1 MIPTQTSDDLIA
13 SALGSS
19 SRGSVPIE
27 RRGHYPYYRHP
38 CHRLF
43 LEDGRCV
50 FVKRALPDAAPQ
62 LLAEAAGLIR
72 LAPHL
77 RVPAVLAQGE
87 DPDGGRWLALEWLL
101 LVNKDRDSWFDFG
114 RQLAVL
120 HSVTRDRHGLSRGN
134 FIGTLP
140 QDNTPAADWREF
152 FIERRLRPQIRLAM
166 EKGRMFPEADVLRFA
181 EWALADHTPRPAL
194 LHGNAWWIPLAA
206 LAGSKAVCFEPAPY
220 FGDPEID
227 LEMFRDYLGN
237 FPEGFE
243 AGYGELP
250 AESRPRRL
258 LYELHH
264 TLICSNIAE
273 RWWRSVEHIL
283 TRVELYRTCIPS
295 P

>member
-13 SALGSS
+13 RALGSS
-19 SRGSVPIE
+19 SRRSVPIE
-27 RRGHYPYYRHP
+27 PRGYYPYYRHP

-62 LLAEAAGLIR
+62 LLAGAAGLIR

-114 RQLAVL
+114 RQLAAM
-120 HSVTRDRHGLSRGN
+120 HSVTRDRHGLSRSN
-134 FIGTLP
+134 FIGPLL
-140 QDNTPAADWREF
+140 QDNTPANDWRAF

-166 EKGRMFPEADVLRFA
+166 EKGRAIPESDVLRYA
-181 EWALADHTPRPAL
+181 EIILADHQPRPAL
-194 LHGNAWWIPLAA
+194 LHGNLWWTNLAA
-206 LAGSKAVCFEPAPY
+206 LADSKAVCFEPAPY

-227 LEMFRDYLGN
+227 LAVICDICGD
-237 FPEGFE
+237 FPSGFE

-250 AESRPRRL
+250 IEYNRRL
-258 LYELHH
+258 TLYDLQHA
-264 TLICSNIAE
+264 LVRSNIEE
-273 RWWRSVEHIL
+273 RWWRVVEMRL
-283 TRVELYRTCIPS
+283 KCITGP
-295 P
+295 

>member
-27 RRGHYPYYRHP
+27 PQGYNPYSGNT

-43 LEDGRCV
+43 LEDGRCA

-87 DPDGGRWLALEWLL
+87 EPDGSRWLALEWLL

-114 RQLAVL
+114 RQLAAL
-120 HSVTRDRHGLSRGN
+120 HSVTRDRHGLSRDN
-134 FIGTLP
+134 FFGTLP

-166 EKGRMFPEADVLRFA
+166 EKGRSIPEADILNYA
-181 EWALADHTPRPAL
+181 ERILADHEPRPAL
-194 LHGNAWWIPLAA
+194 LHGNLWSSNRAA

-220 FGDPEID
+220 FGDPEVD
-227 LEMFRDYLGN
+227 LALLGN
-237 FPEGFE
+237 FRGDFPEGFV

-250 AESRPRRL
+250 DGLARNGL
-258 LYELHH
+258 LYELRHI
-264 TLICSNIAE
+264 LVRSNIE
-273 RWWRSVEHIL
+273 EFWWS
-283 TRVELYRTCIPS
+283 RVEKYLKHIFNP
-295 P
+295 